1 MSAFRTKA
9 LGQSKLAT
17 AAVALSLSVL
27 SAASPVAAQP
37 AKDPKADRLWRA
49 KCAAC
54 HGDDGRGQTDQGK
67 KMGIRDVT
75 TAAWQKEFSDAQIQ
89 QAITDGVKRERD
101 GKKQEMEPFKDKLRP
116 DQLPLLVAYMRALAK

>member
-9 LGQSKLAT
+9 LGQSKLAA

-54 HGDDGRGQTDQGK
+54 HGDDGSGKTDQGK
-67 KMGIRDVT
+67 KMGIRDVS

-101 GKKQEMEPFKDKLRP
+101 GKKQEMEAYKDKLRP